1 MRPEDLKCEP
11 CGRTFSAFKFY
22 MTHFVRSHN
31 TMPPCYEGRKTFKCE
46 IEECGYMFLK
56 QTRLDH
62 HMKTVRVCER
72 MSYEIFEKM
81 IQICRCLQIS
91 PIDLDTLMLWYF
103 AKRHWITKIYDLI
116 HKSNDK

>member
-56 QTRLDH
+56 QSRLDH

-91 PIDLDTLMLWYF
+91 PIDLDG
-103 AKRHWITKIYDLI
+103 
-116 HKSNDK
+116 